1 MGTQQWRLRDVDNRG
16 PDGEPHEIT
25 GTPDELIAYLDG
37 PVRRDLIGAQ
47 GAELLTQL
55 IAAYNAGDIDTARTI
70 GPKLS
75 IYTEEV
81 TSV

>member
-1 MGTQQWRLRDVDNRG
+1 MSAPQWRLRDVDNRG

-37 PVRRDLIGAQ
+37 PVRRDLIGFK
-47 GAELLTQL
+47 AEERLKDL
-55 IAAYNAGDIDTARTI
+55 IAAYSRGDLATARNI
-70 GPKLS
+70 GSKLS

-81 TSV
+81 AP

>member
-1 MGTQQWRLRDVDNRG
+1 MSETQWRLRDVDNRG
-16 PDGEPHEIT
+16 PDGEPHEVT
-25 GTPDELIAYLDG
+25 GAPKDLIAYLDG

-55 IAAYNAGDIDTARTI
+55 IAACNDGDMATARTV

-81 TSV
+81 AP